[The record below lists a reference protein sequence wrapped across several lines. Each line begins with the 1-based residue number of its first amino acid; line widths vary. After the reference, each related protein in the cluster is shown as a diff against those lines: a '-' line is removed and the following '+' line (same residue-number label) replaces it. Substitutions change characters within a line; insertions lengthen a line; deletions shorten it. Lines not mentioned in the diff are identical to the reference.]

1 MIVEDF
7 IAIKKFEEL
16 FGGSVFIE
24 EPGDR
29 WIYEKDSHCYS
40 LPDAFL
46 KVIRK
51 SIEDEKDY
59 LVAVGTEIAY
69 NLEVIY

>member
-1 MIVEDF
+1 MIIEDY

-29 WIYEKDSHCYS
+29 WIYEKDGRCYS
-40 LPDAFL
+40 LPDTFL
-46 KVIRK
+46 NTIKK
-51 SIEDEKDY
+51 SIKEEKDH
-59 LVAVGTEIAY
+59 LVSIGTEVTY
-69 NLEVIY
+69 DPSCDY